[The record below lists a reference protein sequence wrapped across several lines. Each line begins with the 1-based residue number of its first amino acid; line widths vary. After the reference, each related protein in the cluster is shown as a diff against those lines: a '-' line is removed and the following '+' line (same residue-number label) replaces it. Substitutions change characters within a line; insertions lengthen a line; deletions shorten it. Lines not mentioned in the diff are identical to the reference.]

1 MEVRLTPQEPARHIV
16 KRIIKAEEIIIKN
29 GKSTLNLFKVDDH
42 FETYGSNA
50 VTISEITGV
59 RLEERFKI
67 AMIAFPLKSAD
78 IYFPKIVRKGYKLCV
93 HENI

>member
-1 MEVRLTPQEPARHIV
+1 MIVTIKSQEPASTII
-16 KRIIKAEEIIIKN
+16 KRIIKGEEIIIKN

-59 RLEERFKI
+59 RLEERYKI
-67 AMIAFPLKSAD
+67 YMIEFPTTSAD

-93 HENI
+93 HENF

>member
-1 MEVRLTPQEPARHIV
+1 MVVTLTPQEPARQVI
-16 KRIIKAEEIIIKN
+16 KRIIKAEEIIIKH

-59 RLEERFKI
+59 RLDEIFNVNRVE
-67 AMIAFPLKSAD
+67 FPIKSAD

-93 HENI
+93 HENL

>member
-1 MEVRLTPQEPARHIV
+1 MEVTLTPQEPARQVVARIRRADEIV
-16 KRIIKAEEIIIKN
+16 KRH
-29 GKSTLNLFKVDDH
+29 GKSTLNLFKVDNR

-59 RLEERFKI
+59 RLEKRFNI
-67 AMIAFPLKSAD
+67 NRVEFPIKSAD

-93 HENI
+93 HENL